1 MAGTRLSMRKTR
13 EILRQKWALGRTHRE
28 VVRSLGVSAGA
39 VSGALRRAQE
49 AGLEWATAERLS
61 EAELEARLYRR
72 PIYGNGPRAMPEWS
86 WIHTERQRRG
96 VTLALLHVEYREEFP
111 GGYGYTQFC
120 EHYRRWCGKHRLTM
134 RQVHR
139 AGEKMFVDYAGKKPS
154 IVHFHSG
161 EREEVELFVAV
172 LGASS
177 FTYAE
182 ATRTQRSQDFIASH
196 TRAVEYFGGVA
207 EVTVP
212 DQLKSGVTRACRYE
226 PGLQRTY
233 AEWAEHYDT
242 TVIPARPSK
251 PRDKAKVEVAVQVVE
266 RWILARIRNET
277 FYSLGALNAR
287 IRELL
292 RELNDRPMRAFGQGR
307 RERYALID
315 RPALRPLPREPFQY
329 AQWKAARVNIDYHVE
344 FERHYYS
351 VPFPLVR
358 ERVELRAS
366 ALTVEVFHK
375 GDRVASHAR
384 SDKPGYST
392 NPAHMPKSH
401 RAHLEWT
408 PSRLI
413 HWGGSIGP
421 HTQALVQ
428 AILEERRHPEQ
439 GYRSCLGILS
449 RTSGGG
455 LEAGRRGACPLLP
468 TRAVDP
474 AARTRPAPARGREGS
489 PRDPRAPPS
498 ERARR
503 ELLPLEGRR
512 RC

>member
-1 MAGTRLSMRKTR
+1 MRKTR
-13 EILRQKWALGRTHRE
+13 EILRQKWVQGRTHRE
-28 VVRSLGVSAGA
+28 VVRSLSVSMGAVAGA
-39 VSGALRRAQE
+39 LSRAE
-49 AGLEWATAERLS
+49 AAGLDWATVEGLT

-72 PIYGNGPRAMPEWS
+72 PIYAIGPRPMPNWS
-86 WIHTERQRRG
+86 WVHTERQRRG
-96 VTLALLHVEYREEFP
+96 VTLALLHVEYRAEFP

-134 RQVHR
+134 HQLHR
-139 AGEKMFVDYAGKKPS
+139 AWEKMFVDYAGQKPA
-154 IVHFHSG
+154 IVDPRTG
-161 EREEVELFVAV
+161 ERERVELFVAV

-196 TRAVEYFGGVA
+196 THAVEYFGGVA

-233 AEWAEHYDT
+233 ADWAEHYGT
-242 TVIPARPSK
+242 TVIPARPRK
-251 PRDKAKVEVAVQVVE
+251 PRDKAKVEVAVQLVE
-266 RWILARIRNET
+266 RWLLARIRHEV
-277 FYSLGALNAR
+277 FHSLAALNAR

-292 RELNDRPMRAFGQGR
+292 EALNDRPMRAFGQSR
-307 RERYALID
+307 RERYALLD
-315 RPALRPLPREPFQY
+315 RPALRPLPGEPFQY
-329 AQWKAARVNIDYHVE
+329 AQWKTARVNLDCHIE

-358 ERVELRAS
+358 EPVEVRART
-366 ALTVEVFHK
+366 LTVEVFHK
-375 GDRVASHAR
+375 GERVASHAR
-384 SDKPGYST
+384 RDEPGYST
-392 NPAHMPKSH
+392 EPAHLPKSH

-421 HTQALVQ
+421 HTQALVT

-439 GYRSCLGILS
+439 GYRSCLGIL
-449 RTSGGG
+449 RLARQYGPGR
-455 LEAGRRGACPLLP
+455 LEAACR
-468 TRAVDP
+468 RAV
-474 AARTRPAPARGREGS
+474 S
-489 PRDPRAPPS
+489 V
-498 ERARR
+498 RARSYR
-503 ELLPLEGRR
+503 HVQSILQHGLDRLPLEAEAEVQASLALVHPNVRGGKYYH
-512 RC
+512 